1 MLLGKVEGHVWATR
15 KLDVFQGK
23 KLMVVQPVDE
33 DLEPVSRHII
43 AVDTVDAG
51 IGDLV
56 CLATSKEAAVPMAE
70 KMIPVDAAIVGIV
83 DRVDR

>member
-1 MLLGKVEGHVWATR
+1 MLLGRVEGHVWATR

-23 KLMVVQPVDE
+23 KLMVVQPLDE
-33 DLEPVSRHII
+33 GLNPVSRHIV

-51 IGDLV
+51 IGDVV

-70 KMIPVDAAIVGIV
+70 KLIPVDAAIVGIV

>member
-1 MLLGKVEGHVWATR
+1 MLLGRVEGHVWATR

-23 KLMVVQPVDE
+23 KLMLVQPLDE
-33 DLEPVSRHII
+33 DLKAVSTHVV

-56 CLATSKEAAVPMAE
+56 CFATSKEAAVPMAE
-70 KMIPVDAAIVGIV
+70 KLIPVDAAIVGIV
-83 DRVDR
+83 DRVDQ

>member
-1 MLLGKVEGHVWATR
+1 MQLGRVEGNVWATR

-23 KLMVVQPVDE
+23 KLMVVQPLDE
-33 DLEPVSRHII
+33 DLNPVSRHVV

-51 IGDLV
+51 IGDVV
-56 CLATSKEAAVPMAE
+56 CFATSKEAAIPMAE
-70 KMIPVDAAIVGIV
+70 KLIPVDAAIVGIV

>member
-33 DLEPVSRHII
+33 DLKPVSRHII
-43 AVDTVDAG
+43 AV
-51 IGDLV
+51 
-56 CLATSKEAAVPMAE
+56 
-70 KMIPVDAAIVGIV
+70 
-83 DRVDR
+83 